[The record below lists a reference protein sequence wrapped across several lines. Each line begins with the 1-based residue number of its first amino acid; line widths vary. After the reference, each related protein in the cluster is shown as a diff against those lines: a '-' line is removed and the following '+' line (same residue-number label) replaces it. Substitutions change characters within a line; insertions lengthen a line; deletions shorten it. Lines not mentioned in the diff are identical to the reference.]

1 MKVELAIIGG
11 TGFYSPEILKSID
24 EVAVKTEYGEVQM
37 TVGSYKDVYIA
48 FLARHGG
55 QHHLPPHRIN
65 YRANIAALKELGV
78 TRILASTAVGSLR
91 KNLSPGSLVIIDQF
105 IDFTKNRQQTFY
117 DGEHAGGVVHTDFS
131 DPYCPQLRNCLKN
144 ALEQKKDVTFIDEGT
159 YICTEGPRYETPA
172 EIKAFA
178 LWGADVVGMTNVPEV
193 TLAREAGLCY
203 ATLSL
208 VTNFAAGIS
217 PHVLT
222 HREVAEV
229 MAEKITLIREIFME
243 TLISVPRHRNCRCS
257 IKEDFA
263 LGQQEGS

>member
-1 MKVELAIIGG
+1 M
-11 TGFYSPEILKSID
+11 
-24 EVAVKTEYGEVQM
+24 
-37 TVGSYKDVYIA
+37 
-48 FLARHGG
+48 
-55 QHHLPPHRIN
+55 
-65 YRANIAALKELGV
+65 
-78 TRILASTAVGSLR
+78 
-91 KNLSPGSLVIIDQF
+91 
-105 IDFTKNRQQTFY
+105 
-117 DGEHAGGVVHTDFS
+117 
-131 DPYCPQLRNCLKN
+131 
-144 ALEQKKDVTFIDEGT
+144 EQKKDVTFIDEGT
-159 YICTEGPRYETPA
+159 YISTEGSRYETPA